1 MLKES
6 IFMSWQNI
14 IHNKMRSFL
23 TVLGIVI
30 GVMSIIALIS
40 IVQGVSD
47 EMMSKF
53 SELGANKLTIQA
65 TGTPLKTG
73 LSDKDLQLITEVEYV
88 EGVSPTI
95 TTSLS
100 AVGNQKVIKNVMIE
114 GKNEEYFQNNKVSL
128 KSREIN

>member
-1 MLKES
+1 MELFKELLAEGRTIIMITHDEKIAKQATRIVRILDGNIVEECLWMFKES

-47 EMMSKF
+47 K
-53 SELGANKLTIQA
+53 
-65 TGTPLKTG
+65 
-73 LSDKDLQLITEVEYV
+73 
-88 EGVSPTI
+88 
-95 TTSLS
+95 
-100 AVGNQKVIKNVMIE
+100 
-114 GKNEEYFQNNKVSL
+114 
-128 KSREIN
+128 